1 MFTGLAI
8 IHGLV
13 AQYRLGSF
21 WLTGFYVAL
30 VLVTQLIYPFLMV
43 LAIVDSVF
51 DFRGLKNQK
60 NDSDAANGER

>member
-51 DFRGLKNQK
+51 DFRGLKNQT